1 MKSSKYR
8 TECKSFVKM
17 SKSKRPPNRFLGSEN
32 EDRRT
37 RQGDFRYRIL
47 VVDDEPDIRRLNS
60 ELLIE
65 AGYEVDTAADGVMAS
80 ELLERNPYDLIITDN
95 QMPRMSGVELLEE
108 LYSARKF
115 VPAIMATGTMPAT
128 ELRCQQWFQIATT
141 LIKPY
146 TLPELLGA
154 VRNSLRSPWIV
165 CSTA

>member
-1 MKSSKYR
+1 MFYGNS
-8 TECKSFVKM
+8 
-17 SKSKRPPNRFLGSEN
+17 
-32 EDRRT
+32 
-37 RQGDFRYRIL
+37 
-47 VVDDEPDIRRLNS
+47 LNS

-128 ELRCQQWFQIATT
+128 ELRCQQWFQIAT

>member
-8 TECKSFVKM
+8 TECKSFVKAP
-17 SKSKRPPNRFLGSEN
+17 KNKRPPNRFFGSEN
-32 EDRRT
+32 EESRP
-37 RQGDFRYRIL
+37 RQVEFRYRIL

-65 AGYEVDTAADGVMAS
+65 AGYEVDIAADGVMAS
-80 ELLERNPYDLIITDN
+80 ELLARNPYDLIITDN
-95 QMPRMSGVELLEE
+95 QMPRMSGVELLQE

-115 VPAIMATGTMPAT
+115 VPAIMATGTMPAE
-128 ELRCQQWFQIATT
+128 ELKCQQWFQVATT

-154 VRNSLRSPWIV
+154 VRNSLRSRLAAS
-165 CSTA
+165 STA